1 MFELYS
7 CNLIA
12 GVVFG
17 VQYEKV
23 EGDDYLIV
31 SLGVFELIFIW

>member
-1 MFELYS
+1 MVELHAA
-7 CNLIA
+7 NLIA

-17 VQYEKV
+17 VQYEEI
-23 EGDDYLIV
+23 EGDNYLIV

>member
-1 MFELYS
+1 MVELHS
-7 CNLIA
+7 CNLIY
-12 GVVFG
+12 GFNLG
-17 VQYEKV
+17 VQYEEV